1 MKLQYPDRK
10 YHRKDLLF
18 HLQAVQQVISNL
30 LISNIELRHE
40 ESIDI
45 RPYQHDRK
53 VEKVVVKLGQQLN
66 AVKTKYLKVC
76 F

>member
-1 MKLQYPDRK
+1 MKK
-10 YHRKDLLF
+10 YHNKKFLF
-18 HLQAVQQVISNL
+18 YLQAVQQVVNNL
-30 LISNIELRHE
+30 LINNIELRHE

-53 VEKVVVKLGQQLN
+53 VEKVVVKLGEQLN
-66 AVKTKYLKVC
+66 AVKNKYLKVR